1 VGVLTAAFPQ
11 RDELL
16 LTFLMGTNMAAG
28 VLILPAYIAWRRPNF
43 VTRYRTAA
51 ASEVRMVGA
60 RTS

>member
-11 RDELL
+11 RDEL
-16 LTFLMGTNMAAG
+16 AAHFPD
-28 VLILPAYIAWRRPNF
+28 VPNILILPAYIAWRRPNF

-51 ASEVRMVGA
+51 ASEARMAGA